1 MVDANAP
8 MTPITLRSG
17 ADGRRRALAGTLLV
31 ALAAA
36 GWGTWALFLRNSGV
50 PPSWQSVL
58 ILGVIATVSLPAALL
73 AGRGRRRSRALWLLV
88 LALGV
93 LDAGNYI
100 CFFSAVDRGPLAL
113 AELTHYLAPV
123 IVAILAPSLLR
134 EPLGKR
140 TPPALVCSLAGL
152 ALLLFGSGGLSGA
165 ALPAALLGS
174 ASAVFYGATTLLSK
188 RLLDDFAAS
197 ELLAYHAAF
206 AALLLLPLARAP
218 LPALHL
224 VDGRPL
230 AGALLIG
237 CGCGAM
243 FLLGLSR
250 IPAQRGAV
258 LTYLEPLVA
267 SAVGALVFHE
277 ALSPTGLCGAGLI
290 LAGGAAVVLQPAQA
304 AHDPASAAARRGG
317 SVGAGS

>member
-1 MVDANAP
+1 MDPTAIRSAP
-8 MTPITLRSG
+8 DPRN
-17 ADGRRRALAGTLLV
+17 RALTGTLLV

-36 GWGTWALFLRNSGV
+36 GWGTWALFLRGSGL

-58 ILGVIATVSLPAALL
+58 ILVVIAVMTLPAALL
-73 AGRGRRRSRALWLLV
+73 AGRGRQRPRGLWLLV
-88 LALGV
+88 LALGA

-100 CFFSAVDRGPLAL
+100 CFFSAVDRGPLAM

-123 IVAILAPSLLR
+123 IVALLAPSLLR

-140 TPPALVCSLAGL
+140 TPPALLCSLAGL
-152 ALLLFGSGGLSGA
+152 ALLLFSSGGLSGA
-165 ALPAALLGS
+165 ALPAAVLGS
-174 ASAVFYGATTLLSK
+174 ASAIFYGASTLLSK
-188 RLLDDFAAS
+188 RLLKDFS
-197 ELLAYHAAF
+197 VGELLSYHSAF
-206 AALLLLPLARAP
+206 AALLLLPLAREP

-224 VDGRPL
+224 FLGRPL

-267 SAVGALVFHE
+267 SALGALVFHE
-277 ALSPTGLCGAGLI
+277 ALSPVGLCGAGLI
-290 LAGGAAVVLQPAQA
+290 LAGGAAVVLQPAPPV
-304 AHDPASAAARRGG
+304 PALPLIAPADTSGP
-317 SVGAGS
+317 